1 MFVRYLSLVAALHL
15 GFCVLRAQDPD
26 AWDFVPGEK
35 VLLYDDYTDIPRGG
49 APPHWKVRGS
59 AVRPMDGQLAF
70 SPSSAT
76 TMWPNVV
83 KWPSN
88 FTLEMD
94 FTYKT
99 NPNDNDAMRVLT
111 WNFLEGE
118 DSQKM
123 ETAIALRAENRCD
136 VSLIVGVPDTQARQ
150 NCTLLP
156 DRPNKF
162 AMWIQNGRLRIY
174 LNGNRLMD
182 LNQITVKF
190 DKVSLSTSGDALP
203 VFLGP
208 VRIAESAPDFSQ
220 TILAS
225 GRYVTHGILFDVNS
239 DRVKPESK
247 PVLEQIAEALK
258 AQSGLK
264 LRIEGHTDSSGDPA
278 KNLDLSKRRAASV
291 KTALAGLGIGADRLT
306 TEGFGDTKPAAKNDT
321 PQGRAENRRVEF
333 VRQ

>member
-1 MFVRYLSLVAALHL
+1 MRPVTLLAALTL
-15 GFCVLRAQDPD
+15 GFGLLPGQDPD

-35 VLLYDDYTDIPRGG
+35 VLLYDDYTDMARGA

-59 AVRPMDGQLAF
+59 AVRLLDGQLAF
-70 SPSSAT
+70 SPSSET

-99 NPNDNDAMRVLT
+99 APNDNDAMRVLVWT
-111 WNFLEGE
+111 FLLGE
-118 DSQKM
+118 DSWKM
-123 ETAIALRAENRCD
+123 QTALSLMSENRCRVLLEIAD
-136 VSLIVGVPDTQARQ
+136 PGENERQ
-150 NCTLLP
+150 DCTLLP
-156 DRPNKF
+156 DKPNKF
-162 AMWIQNGRLRIY
+162 AMWIQDGRLRLY

-182 LNQITVKF
+182 LNQISVKF
-190 DKVSLSTSGDALP
+190 DRVSLRASSDALP

-291 KTALAGLGIGADRLT
+291 KTALTAVGVAADRLT
-306 TEGFGDTKPAAKNDT
+306 TEGFGDTKPVAKNDT

-333 VRQ
+333 VRM